1 MKKEIRQFIIP
12 EIGHVPF
19 RRSARAKRI
28 GIRIDISGSI
38 SVTVPPWASFE
49 QAKEFMLSRL
59 PWAKRHL
66 AHIVELRGN
75 IGSENLSVV
84 DRHEAAR
91 ALAVRIELLAGQH
104 GFGYNRLSI
113 RNQRTLWGSCS
124 KGNNISLNQNLIRL
138 PQELQDY
145 VILHE
150 LVHTRV
156 KNHSAAFWKE
166 LCRVCPPAKTHRRQL
181 RRYKLG
187 LS

>member
-1 MKKEIRQFIIP
+1 MKQEPRQFIIP
-12 EIGHVPF
+12 EIGPVSF

-28 GIRIDISGSI
+28 GIRIDISGNI
-38 SVTVPPWASFE
+38 SVSVPPGVSFE
-49 QAKEFMLSRL
+49 QARQFMVSRL
-59 PWAKRHL
+59 PWAKRNI
-66 AHIVELRGN
+66 AHIVELRSS
-75 IGSENLSVV
+75 IGSESLSAV
-84 DRHEAAR
+84 DRHEAAKT
-91 ALAVRIELLAGQH
+91 LAARIELLAGQH
-104 GFGYNRLSI
+104 GFGYGRLSI

-124 KGNNISLNQNLIRL
+124 KNNNINLNQNLIRL

-166 LCRVCPPAKTHRRQL
+166 LCRICPPARTRRREL

-187 LS
+187 LW